1 MLFQINF
8 PEQEVTMNARPLARA
23 ALGAVLALAALA
35 AQTKTPAAGTRPL
48 DEGLS
53 RAFAYRA
60 IGPARQCGR
69 ILHVAADPS
78 RPWTFYVSPGTGG
91 LWRTANNGTT
101 FESLLPEASNVPVGH
116 FALAP
121 SNPDIIWVGTGDP
134 ASGRIP
140 IRGFGVMKSVDGG
153 RTWAPMGLEKTRH
166 VGRIAIHP
174 TDPDIVYV
182 AAMGYHFSAN
192 PERGLYKTVDG
203 GKTWAKVLDLG
214 DRTGV
219 VEVVLRPGAPDVVY
233 AASYDKSR
241 IPWNFDDYG
250 PGTAIHKSTD
260 AGRTWRKLSGG
271 LPSGNLGR
279 VGLAIYP
286 RNPDIMYATIDNAN
300 ERPRTKEEA
309 AQTTR
314 DGTALQR
321 PVAPARVGGE
331 VYRSEDGGE
340 TWTKTNADSEPIGGG
355 KWYGQIYVDPNDDKV
370 VYVPNTPLYRS
381 LDGGKTWGAKAP
393 ENLAGSV
400 HVDHHAIWID
410 PADSRH
416 IILGHDG
423 GLAISYDFGR
433 TWDAFDSL
441 PLAQYYAIGV
451 DMDEPYNI
459 YGGLQDN
466 GSVKIP
472 SNGPSGA
479 ITRDDWTSVGG
490 GDGMFNVPDPDDS
503 RWLYNASQNG
513 AIQRLDQRT
522 GVSRSIRPRPAAGKP
537 PYRFNWTAP
546 IAVSPHN
553 NRIVM
558 IGAQMLLRSL
568 DRGDTWQEISPD
580 LTTDDPVKLKGNIE
594 FCTLT
599 TFSESPLEAGLIWT
613 GSDDGKVQLT
623 RNGGGAWQDLT
634 KAIAAAGAPEAY
646 YVTRVFAS
654 AHKAGRAYVTKAGWH
669 RDDYRPFVFRT
680 DDFGASWTNL
690 TADLPEGTVYIVAED
705 RKNADLLFV
714 GTEAAVFASLDGGR
728 SWRRFGRG
736 LPPNALVHD
745 LLVHPRDNDL
755 VVATHGRGL
764 FVVDIT
770 PLQEMTRDFGTQ
782 EVHLFAVEPR
792 IPWPLRRA
800 KLEGSDGDRAFNA
813 PNEPAGL
820 VIRYFL
826 KAAAA
831 DKVVVRVTDPYGE
844 PVAVLDAPGA
854 AGLNSIVW
862 DMRRTAAQPASGPAP
877 DAGRARGRFAPVV
890 PAGEYVV
897 VLETGGRTL
906 TQRTRVRPVPE

>member
-1 MLFQINF
+1 
-8 PEQEVTMNARPLARA
+8 MNARPLARA
-23 ALGAVLALAALA
+23 ALGAVLAVAALA
-35 AQTKTPAAGTRPL
+35 AQTTPSTASPRPL
-48 DEGLS
+48 DEGLA

-60 IGPARQCGR
+60 LGPARQCGR
-69 ILHVAADPS
+69 VLHVAADPS

-91 LWRTANNGTT
+91 LWRTTNNGTT

-116 FALAP
+116 FAVAP

-153 RTWAPMGLEKTRH
+153 KTWSSMGLAKTRH
-166 VGRIAIHP
+166 IGRIAIHP
-174 TDPDIVYV
+174 TDPDVVYV

-192 PERGLYKTVDG
+192 PERGLYKTEDG
-203 GKTWAKVLDLG
+203 GRTWAKVLDLG
-214 DRTGV
+214 DKIGV
-219 VEVVLRPGAPDVVY
+219 VEVVLRPGAPDTVF
-233 AASYDKSR
+233 AASYDKAR

-250 PGTAIHKSTD
+250 PGTAIFKSTD
-260 AGRTWRKLSGG
+260 AGQTWRKLAGG
-271 LPSGNLGR
+271 LPTGNLGR

-286 RNPDIMYATIDNAN
+286 KNPDIMYTTIDNAN

-309 AQTTR
+309 QLAAR
-314 DGTALQR
+314 AGAALQR
-321 PVAPARVGGE
+321 PVAPLRVGGE

-340 TWTKTNADSEPIGGG
+340 TWRKTNADKEPVGGG

-381 LDGGKTWGAKAP
+381 LDGGRTWGAKTP

-423 GLAISYDFGR
+423 GLAVTYDFGR

-490 GDGMFNVPDPDDS
+490 GDGMFNVVDPTDS

-513 AIQRLDQRT
+513 AIQRVDQRS
-522 GVSRSIRPRPAAGKP
+522 GLSRSIRPRPAAGKP

-553 NRIVM
+553 GQIVM
-558 IGAQMLLRSL
+558 IGAQVLLRSL
-568 DRGDTWQEISPD
+568 DRGDAWQEISPD
-580 LTTDDPVKLKGNIE
+580 LTTNDPVKLKGNIE

-599 TFSESPLEAGLIWT
+599 TFAESPLEAGLIWT

-634 KAIAAAGAPEAY
+634 KNLAAAGAPADY

-654 AHKAGRAYVTKAGWH
+654 AHKTGRAYVAKAGWH

-680 DDFGASWTNL
+680 EDFGETWAAIG
-690 TADLPEGTVYIVAED
+690 ADLPEGTVYVIAED

-714 GTEAAVFASLDGGR
+714 GTEASVFASLDGGR
-728 SWRRFGRG
+728 SWRRFGSG
-736 LPPNALVHD
+736 LPSNALVHD
-745 LLVHPRDNDL
+745 LLIHPRDNDL

-764 FVVDIT
+764 FAVDIT
-770 PLQEMTRDFGTQ
+770 PLQEMKGAYWTSD
-782 EVHLFAVEPR
+782 VHLFAVEPR
-792 IPWPLRRA
+792 IPWPVRRR
-800 KLEGSDGDRAFNA
+800 KLEGSDGDRKFSA

-820 VIRYFL
+820 VINYYL
-826 KAAAA
+826 KAAAN
-831 DKVVVRVTDPYGE
+831 DKVVIRVTDPYGE
-844 PVAVLDAPGA
+844 PVAVLEGTGA

-862 DMRRTAAQPASGPAP
+862 DMRRAPAQAPAGPGQAT
-877 DAGRARGRFAPVV
+877 GQARPRFAPLV
-890 PAGEYVV
+890 PPGDYVV
-897 VLETGGRTL
+897 VLETGGQKL

>member
-1 MLFQINF
+1 
-8 PEQEVTMNARPLARA
+8 MNARPLARA
-23 ALGAVLALAALA
+23 ALAAILAASSIA
-35 AQTKTPAAGTRPL
+35 AQSAGPSAAPRPL
-48 DEGLS
+48 DDGLA
-53 RAFAYRA
+53 RAFAFRA
-60 IGPARQCGR
+60 LGPARQCGR
-69 ILHVAADPS
+69 ILHVAADPAD
-78 RPWTFYVSPGTGG
+78 PYTFYVSPGTGG
-91 LWRTANNGTT
+91 LWRTTNNGTT
-101 FESLLPEASNVPVGH
+101 FESLLPESGNVPVGH
-116 FALAP
+116 FAVAP
-121 SNPDIIWVGTGDP
+121 SDPQTIWVGTGDA

-153 RTWAPMGLEKTRH
+153 KTWTSMGLEKTRH
-166 VGRIAIHP
+166 IGRIAIHP
-174 TDPDIVYV
+174 SDPDIVYV
-182 AAMGYHFSAN
+182 AALGYHFSAN
-192 PERGLYKTVDG
+192 PERGLYKTEDG
-203 GKTWAKVLDLG
+203 GRTWAKALDLG
-214 DRTGV
+214 DKIGV
-219 VEVVLRPGAPDVVY
+219 VEVVLRPENPDVVF
-233 AASYDKSR
+233 AASYDKAR

-250 PGTAIHKSTD
+250 PGTAIYKSTD
-260 AGRTWRKLSGG
+260 AGKTWRKLAGG
-271 LPSGNLGR
+271 LPTGNLGR

-286 RNPDIMYATIDNAN
+286 KNPDIMYATIDNAN

-309 AQTTR
+309 ALAAR
-314 DGTALQR
+314 AGAALQR
-321 PVAPARVGGE
+321 SVAPARVGGE

-340 TWTKTNADSEPIGGG
+340 TWTKTNADKEPIGGG
-355 KWYGQIYVDPNDDKV
+355 KWYGQIYVDPNDDHV

-381 LDGGKTWGAKAP
+381 LDGGKTWGAKGP
-393 ENLAGSV
+393 ENTAGSV

-416 IILGHDG
+416 ILLGHDG
-423 GLAISYDFGR
+423 GLAVSYDFGK

-466 GSVKIP
+466 GSVKVP

-479 ITRDDWTSVGG
+479 VTRDDWTSVGG
-490 GDGMFNVPDPDDS
+490 GDGMFNVPDPTDS

-513 AIQRLDQRT
+513 AIQRLDQKT

-553 NRIVM
+553 SQIVM

-568 DRGDTWQEISPD
+568 NRGDTWQEISPD
-580 LTTDDPVKLKGNIE
+580 LTTNDPVKLKGNIE

-599 TFSESPLEAGLIWT
+599 TFAESPLEAGLIWT
-613 GSDDGKVQLT
+613 GSDDGKVQLL
-623 RNGGGAWQDLT
+623 RNGAGTWRDLT
-634 KAIAAAGAPEAY
+634 KNLAAAGAPADY
-646 YVTRVFAS
+646 YVTRVFPS
-654 AHKAGRAYVTKAGWH
+654 AHKTGRAYVTKAGWH

-680 DDFGASWTNL
+680 EDFGETWTAIA
-690 TADLPEGTVYIVAED
+690 ADLPEGTVYVIAED
-705 RKNADLLFV
+705 RTNADLLLV
-714 GTEAAVFASLDGGR
+714 GTEASVFASLDGGR
-728 SWRRFGRG
+728 SWRRFGSG

-745 LLVHPRDNDL
+745 LLIHPRENDL

-764 FVVDIT
+764 FIVDIT
-770 PLQEMTRDFGTQ
+770 PLQEMKGDFWT
-782 EVHLFAVEPR
+782 EDVHLFTVEPR
-792 IPWPLRRA
+792 IPWPVRRA
-800 KLEGSDGDRAFNA
+800 KLEGSDGDRKFSA

-820 VIRYFL
+820 VINYFL
-826 KAAAA
+826 KAAAK

-854 AGLNSIVW
+854 AGLNSLVW
-862 DMRRTAAQPASGPAP
+862 NMRRAPARPAAGQGQSQGQ
-877 DAGRARGRFAPVV
+877 GRPRFAPVV

-897 VLETGGRTL
+897 ILETGGQKF